1 MAIEIRETIVTPDP
15 TGDVVQL
22 HISDAEL
29 GDENGSFRLV
39 LRAKLPPFEVPALAQ
54 LQREAMGAAQDAL
67 TPLLT
72 NLARQIT
79 ESGRGL
85 NPRPRKS

>member
-1 MAIEIRETIVTPDP
+1 MPIEIRETIVTPDP

-22 HISDAEL
+22 HISDVAI
-29 GDENGSFRLV
+29 GDEGGSFRLV
-39 LRAKLPPFEVPALAQ
+39 LRAKLRPFEAPALAQ
-54 LQREAMGAAQDAL
+54 LQREAMGAVQDAL

-72 NLARQIT
+72 ELAKEIT
-79 ESGRGL
+79 DSGRGL